1 MRTLKTAAVLMLAWS
16 FSGPVLAAEEKQI
29 GWDDLAPT
37 DVVYE
42 DPFADL
48 TLDQISDLA
57 NLLRLETGLEDGI
70 DDGSDVQ
77 DRIDLLRKRLSE
89 QEIDADHMFEQ
100 RLIVMEER
108 RKAAM
113 QPNPDVVGQS
123 VRIPGYVIPM
133 EMVDGKAV
141 EFLLVPTVGA
151 CIHTPPPPANQM
163 VYVIYPS
170 GLEVTEFYTPVW
182 VSGNLETEVQQK
194 SLFLV
199 DGDTTLD
206 VTYKIDALGV
216 ELY

>member
-89 QEIDADHMFEQ
+89 QEIDADPEQ
-100 RLIVMEER
+100 DAADDSDDADILEFSTEDIEESSDR
-108 RKAAM
+108 
-113 QPNPDVVGQS
+113 
-123 VRIPGYVIPM
+123 
-133 EMVDGKAV
+133 
-141 EFLLVPTVGA
+141 
-151 CIHTPPPPANQM
+151 
-163 VYVIYPS
+163 
-170 GLEVTEFYTPVW
+170 
-182 VSGNLETEVQQK
+182 
-194 SLFLV
+194 
-199 DGDTTLD
+199 
-206 VTYKIDALGV
+206 
-216 ELY
+216 